1 MGQGGS
7 GSLHSTASTSL
18 ANSLVTAVQSQAQ
31 APVNGTGTAIA
42 WAAIGNGADPSP
54 VMVTDQAVAL
64 LTAEPTTTDVN
75 NVLSNNA
82 NISTAFTAGS
92 PTYFGIGELGGAYAY
107 SSNDTASETEI
118 SAVHMTVDLTKVSPL
133 SDLIIGFY
141 SGAAAGTGFT
151 GMSLDVKINGTDNI
165 TNFASVA
172 DADAYFNN
180 GGLGNAV
187 DYGTLST
194 LGTSTL
200 QLDISLTIT
209 EATAGGY
216 DFGMLIGDP
225 PPASDA
231 AAHHNLVAGMASFGV
246 NGSDPSATF
255 APLLKDNH
263 QPALAP
269 HPA

>member
-1 MGQGGS
+1 
-7 GSLHSTASTSL
+7 
-18 ANSLVTAVQSQAQ
+18 VQSQAQ

-42 WAAIGNGADPSP
+42 WAAIGNGADTAP

-82 NISTAFTAGS
+82 DINTAFTAGS

-107 SSNDTASETEI
+107 SSNDTASETET

-141 SGAAAGTGFT
+141 SGAAACTGFT
-151 GMSLDVKINGTDNI
+151 SMSLDVKINGTDNI
-165 TNFASVA
+165 TNFATVA
-172 DADAYFNN
+172 DADNYFNN

-187 DYGTLST
+187 DYGALSA

-209 EATAGGY
+209 EAAAGGY

-225 PPASDA
+225 PAPSHPSPASGGGWGGGDA
-231 AAHHNLVAGMASFGV
+231 AAHHNLVAAMASFGA
-246 NGSDPSATF
+246 NGGDASGTF
-255 APLLKDNH
+255 APLSKDEN
-263 QPALAP
+263 QPTLAP
-269 HPA
+269 HPP